1 MADNGLCVSTEY
13 YIVDACDV
21 LSEFI
26 VIYIHVRGK
35 CDDCC
40 SRLHCLC
47 CLRLFVC
54 LYTTLRSIVLLLVVM
69 NLKKISTFYDVYAY
83 AVTSVNIKYY
93 ITFSQL
99 SSCNRNCTCNNLPVP
114 MSTRTHAHM
123 YNTLHLSGQLR
134 CTRLHLVDPPTL

>member
-13 YIVDACDV
+13 YIVDGCDV

-26 VIYIHVRGK
+26 VIYIHVCGK
-35 CDDCC
+35 CDDCR

-54 LYTTLRSIVLLLVVM
+54 LYTTLCSIVLSLVVM

-83 AVTSVNIKYY
+83 VVTSVNIACY

-99 SSCNRNCTCNNLPVP
+99 SSCNGNCTCNNLPVP
-114 MSTRTHAHM
+114 MSTRTHTH
-123 YNTLHLSGQLR
+123 T
-134 CTRLHLVDPPTL
+134 CTTHSTSLVSSDVRDCI